1 MLNAI
6 KIQSEEVE
14 AAPEVPVIH
23 PAIDVIDHR
32 LLENHSHFLYGPID
46 EESIASALKWL
57 MYENLKEEDKV
68 LNLIINSEGGNL
80 QDAFALID
88 MIRSSKHD
96 VRTVGIG
103 NVISSAFLI
112 FVSGTKGL
120 RTIAP
125 NASILCHQ
133 YSDTIDGK
141 HHDIKAYVKEAELAN
156 SRMIRLLRD
165 VTDLDTGTVKRRLL
179 SASDAWLTPEEM
191 IGLKLADH
199 IL

>member
-1 MLNAI
+1 MLNAV
-6 KIQSEEVE
+6 KEEEIQ
-14 AAPEVPVIH
+14 
-23 PAIDVIDHR
+23 DVISPQPPDDVIGNR
-32 LLENHSHFLYGPID
+32 LLEHHTHFLYGPI
-46 EESIASALKWL
+46 EEENINAALKWL

-68 LNLIINSEGGNL
+68 LNLVINSTGGNL

-88 MIRSSKHD
+88 MIRNSKHD

-103 NVISSAFLI
+103 NVISAAFMI

-133 YSDTIDGK
+133 FSDEIEGK
-141 HHDIKAYVKEAELAN
+141 HHDIKSYMKEMELTN
-156 SRMIRLLRD
+156 SRMVRLLRE
-165 VTDLDTGTVKRRLL
+165 VTGLDTAGVKRRLL